1 MLKTA
6 SFFAV
11 WRFGLKIF
19 FQFCCVVNLIVL
31 LQFHFQATGGISSGD
46 TIKETAFKE
55 SFEEANITESLA
67 SQMKPAGCVR

>member
-1 MLKTA
+1 MLLI
-6 SFFAV
+6 
-11 WRFGLKIF
+11 LKF
-19 FQFCCVVNLIVL
+19 L

-46 TIKETAFKE
+46 TIKETAVKE